1 MRSKKTTSKG
11 ALTIPKDLR
20 AATGI
25 REGSAVDIEQVEG
38 GILIRQH
45 VPACRFCGSI
55 ESVDT
60 VRGEPVC
67 AKCAAE
73 IFKEVQAK
81 YVVR

>member
-20 AATGI
+20 AVTGI
-25 REGSAVDIEQVEG
+25 TEGTAIDIEKVEG

-55 ESVDT
+55 ESVGTIKGD
-60 VRGEPVC
+60 PVC

-73 IFKEVQAK
+73 IHEEVHTK
-81 YVVR
+81 YAVG